1 MSPDNDGEISVPQV
15 SVSRAEYEKFY
26 YLIKA
31 VDALDRAHLLCKEKL
46 SELKSSEGFQG
57 FTDFDWRSVVG
68 FVAPQLQVVFLQ
80 DRDRDQYMQNFMRF
94 PAAAIVV
101 RTAVVVDLDGE
112 FELCLEGSDAYQ
124 SVGNATNALRIL
136 ESEVST
142 LEGRR
147 QVDAERSL
155 HQLRRSLKIE
165 L

>member
-1 MSPDNDGEISVPQV
+1 MSPDDEQISVPQV
-15 SVSRAEYEKFY
+15 SVTRAEYEKFC

-46 SELKSSEGFQG
+46 KSLRLSDGFEG
-57 FTDFDWRSVVG
+57 FTDFDWRSIVG
-68 FVAPQLQVVFLQ
+68 FVAPQLQVVFLR
-80 DRDRDQYMQNFMRF
+80 DRNRDQYMQNFMQF

-101 RTAVVVDLDGE
+101 RTAVVVDLDAE

-124 SVGNATNALRIL
+124 SIGDATNALRVL

-142 LEGRR
+142 LKGGR

-155 HQLRRSLKIE
+155 NQLRRSLRIE